1 MDRRSFIKLTA
12 VSGTT
17 AALASCGN
25 PDYPLIRF
33 VPAEDIIPGQAIWKP
48 SVCPLCPSGCGL
60 TVRVM
65 DADADVVRDGKAGVV
80 QILAAK
86 KLEGAPDHPVN
97 RGGLCARGQAAIQV
111 TYHPDRITQPLKRTG
126 NRGEG
131 KYEAIS
137 WDAALVE
144 VAGKL
149 DELAGAGN
157 QRALGF
163 LARRGG
169 SHRGE
174 LISRF
179 LAGFGAPGPITYELF
194 GDEVLRRANA
204 LSFGR
209 EQLPTFDLANTR
221 YLLNFGAD
229 FLGTWNA
236 PVSHS
241 RGYGEM
247 RQGRTGIRGSFVQVE
262 ARMSQTGASADEWVP
277 ARPGTEGVLALGL
290 ANVIIGANLR
300 PASAGGRA
308 ASLIQG
314 WAGSLPSPAEVETIT
329 GVAAA
334 RVERL
339 AREFADR
346 GPSLAVVGGPPLAHT
361 NGLFTALAVNAL
373 NALVGS
379 VGQPGGLHF
388 TPQVNVTGALG
399 AGAPASRSEG
409 QAVSEVEPLQT
420 IASDLLGASD
430 PPVKV
435 LLVDGVNP
443 AFTAPRA
450 WKLRD
455 ALQKVPYIV
464 SFGSFLDETSIL
476 ADLILPDHSFLE
488 SWSDGLPESGS
499 LMSVA
504 SVAAPVMMPL
514 YDTRATPDVLLDLGR
529 RLQMPVELPWQTFD
543 ELLAASF
550 AALPSMS
557 EGIDTWTDA
566 QEKGGWWGTLPA
578 ALATAA
584 PVTGAGA
591 GSASF
596 AEPEFDGA
604 PDQYPFHFLPYPS
617 NQFLDGST
625 AHLPWLQEMP
635 DPLTSAMWSSWV
647 EINPTTAA
655 RLGISEGDIVEVTSP
670 QGALRTAAVISPG
683 IAPDV
688 VAMPAGQGH
697 TTFTRYA
704 SGRGENPVDL
714 LADKTVAQVGSLAW
728 AATRV
733 KIARIGEED
742 GRLILFAGGMR
753 EHVGHGR

>member
-25 PDYPLIRF
+25 PDHQLIRF
-33 VPAEDIIPGQAIWKP
+33 VPAEDIVPGQAIWKP
-48 SVCPLCPSGCGL
+48 SVCPLCPAGCGL

-111 TYHPDRITQPLKRTG
+111 TYHPDRITQPLKRSG
-126 NRGEG
+126 NRGDG

-137 WDAALVE
+137 WDDALAE
-144 VAGKL
+144 LAGKL
-149 DELAGAGN
+149 DELIGAGS
-157 QRALGF
+157 QQALAF
-163 LARRGG
+163 LARRAG
-169 SHRGE
+169 SQRSA
-174 LISRF
+174 LISQF
-179 LAGFGAPGPITYELF
+179 LTRFGAPGPVHYELF
-194 GDEVLRRANA
+194 SDDVVRRANA

-221 YLLNFGAD
+221 YLLSFGAD

-241 RGYGEM
+241 RAYGDM
-247 RQGRTGIRGSFVQVE
+247 RQGRSGIRGAFVQVE

-308 ASLIQG
+308 ASVIQG
-314 WAGSLPSPAEVETIT
+314 WASSLPSPEEVEAIT

-339 AREFADR
+339 GREFAER
-346 GPSLAVVGGPPLAHT
+346 GPSLAVVGGAPLAHT

-373 NALVGS
+373 NALAGS
-379 VGQPGGLHF
+379 VGQPGGLLF
-388 TPQVNVTGALG
+388 TPQIRRNG
-399 AGAPASRSEG
+399 REG
-409 QAVSEVEPLQT
+409 QSTGVSPHRLQPADGEGRS
-420 IASDLLGASD
+420 IADAQL
-430 PPVKV
+430 
-435 LLVDGVNP
+435 LLVDDANP
-443 AFTAPRA
+443 VFSAPRA
-450 WKLRD
+450 WKLRES
-455 ALQKVPYIV
+455 LEKVPYIA
-464 SFGSFLDETSIL
+464 SFGSFLDETSVL

-488 SWSDGLPESGS
+488 AWSEALPESGS
-499 LMSVA
+499 LMAVA
-504 SVAAPVMMPL
+504 SAAPPVMMPL
-514 YDTRATPDVLLDLGR
+514 HNTRAMPDVLLDLGR
-529 RLQMPVELPWQTFD
+529 RLQTPLDLGGQTF
-543 ELLAASF
+543 EEVLAASF
-550 AALPSMS
+550 AGLPAMT
-557 EGIDTWTDA
+557 EGSDAWTDA
-566 QEKGGWWGTLPA
+566 QEKGGWWGTLPP
-578 ALATAA
+578 ALTAA
-584 PVTGAGA
+584 APAVESD
-591 GSASF
+591 GSLAAF
-596 AEPEFDGA
+596 VEPQFDGA
-604 PDQYPFHFLPYPS
+604 AAEYPFHFLPYPS

-635 DPLTSAMWSSWV
+635 DPLTSAMWSSWI

-670 QGALRTAAVISPG
+670 QGSLRTAAVISPG

-714 LADKTVAQVGSLAW
+714 LADKTVDRVGSLAW

>member
-17 AALASCGN
+17 AALAGCGN

-111 TYHPDRITQPLKRTG
+111 TYHPDRITQPLKRSG
-126 NRGEG
+126 NRGDG

-137 WDAALVE
+137 WDDALAE
-144 VAGKL
+144 VVAKL
-149 DELAGAGN
+149 NELASTGN
-157 QRALGF
+157 QRAVTY
-163 LARRGG
+163 LARPG
-169 SHRGE
+169 SSQRAG
-174 LISRF
+174 LIGQF
-179 LAGFGAPGPITYELF
+179 LRTFGAPPPVTYELF
-194 GDEVLRRANA
+194 SDDVLRRANA

-221 YLLNFGAD
+221 YLLSFGAD
-229 FLGTWNA
+229 FLGTWNS

-241 RGYGEM
+241 RSYGEM
-247 RQGRTGIRGSFVQVE
+247 RQGRPGIRGSFVQVE

-290 ANVIIGANLR
+290 ANVIIGMNLR

-314 WAGSLPSPAEVETIT
+314 WPGSLPSPAEVETIT

-339 AREFADR
+339 AREFVQR
-346 GPSLAVVGGPPLAHT
+346 RPSLAVVGGPPLAHT

-373 NALVGS
+373 NVLA
-379 VGQPGGLHF
+379 
-388 TPQVNVTGALG
+388 
-399 AGAPASRSEG
+399 APAELDGSPGEPTLLSTFIPQMSTAGNADSTPPALRQVAADLSSGAEG
-409 QAVSEVEPLQT
+409 A
-420 IASDLLGASD
+420 AR
-430 PPVKV
+430 V
-435 LLVDGVNP
+435 LIVDGANP
-443 AFTAPRA
+443 VFTAPRA
-450 WKLRD
+450 WKLREAFD
-455 ALQKVPYIV
+455 KVPFIV
-464 SFGSFLDETSIL
+464 SFGSFLDETSSL
-476 ADLILPDHSFLE
+476 ADLILPDHTFLE
-488 SWSDGLPESGS
+488 SWTDAMPESGS
-499 LMSVA
+499 SGPVA
-504 SVAAPVMMPL
+504 SVAGPVMMPL
-514 YDTRATPDVLLDLGR
+514 YNTRATADVVLEIAR
-529 RLQMPVELPWQTFD
+529 RLATPIDLSAQTF
-543 ELLAASF
+543 EEVLSAAF
-550 AALPSMS
+550 TRLPAMT
-557 EGIDTWTDA
+557 EGGDAWVEA
-566 QEKGGWWGTLPA
+566 QEKGFWSGELPA
-578 ALATAA
+578 ALQTRPA
-584 PVTGAGA
+584 PIEGNASA
-591 GSASF
+591 ASF
-596 AEPEFDGA
+596 VEPEFDGA
-604 PDQYPFHFLPYPS
+604 ADQYPFHFLPYPS

-647 EINPTTAA
+647 EINPATAA

-670 QGALRTAAVISPG
+670 QGALRTAAVVSPG

>member
-1 MDRRSFIKLTA
+1 MGA
-12 VSGTT
+12 
-17 AALASCGN
+17 
-25 PDYPLIRF
+25 
-33 VPAEDIIPGQAIWKP
+33 
-48 SVCPLCPSGCGL
+48 
-60 TVRVM
+60 
-65 DADADVVRDGKAGVV
+65 GKAGDRRDARARAGKRHHRCESASRLGRGTRCVPDPGLGR
-80 QILAAK
+80 QPALAGGGRDDHRRGS
-86 KLEGAPDHPVN
+86 GARRSARARV
-97 RGGLCARGQAAIQV
+97 RGARSGACGRRRPSTCAYQRLV
-111 TYHPDRITQPLKRTG
+111 YRT
-126 NRGEG
+126 RGE
-131 KYEAIS
+131 
-137 WDAALVE
+137 
-144 VAGKL
+144 
-149 DELAGAGN
+149 
-157 QRALGF
+157 R
-163 LARRGG
+163 
-169 SHRGE
+169 
-174 LISRF
+174 
-179 LAGFGAPGPITYELF
+179 
-194 GDEVLRRANA
+194 
-204 LSFGR
+204 
-209 EQLPTFDLANTR
+209 
-221 YLLNFGAD
+221 
-229 FLGTWNA
+229 
-236 PVSHS
+236 
-241 RGYGEM
+241 
-247 RQGRTGIRGSFVQVE
+247 
-262 ARMSQTGASADEWVP
+262 
-277 ARPGTEGVLALGL
+277 
-290 ANVIIGANLR
+290 
-300 PASAGGRA
+300 
-308 ASLIQG
+308 
-314 WAGSLPSPAEVETIT
+314 
-329 GVAAA
+329 
-334 RVERL
+334 
-339 AREFADR
+339 
-346 GPSLAVVGGPPLAHT
+346 
-361 NGLFTALAVNAL
+361 L

-379 VGQPGGLHF
+379 VGQPGGLYF
-388 TPQVNVTGALG
+388 TPQVNVMGALG

-409 QAVSEVEPLQT
+409 LAASDLDPLQT

-443 AFTAPRA
+443 VFTAPRA

-455 ALQKVPYIV
+455 ALQKVPFIV

-499 LMSVA
+499 LVSVA

-514 YDTRATPDVLLDLGR
+514 YDTRAMPDVLLDLGR

-543 ELLAASF
+543 EVLAASF

-584 PVTGAGA
+584 PVAGGGA
-591 GSASF
+591 GSAAF
-596 AEPEFDGA
+596 VEPEFDGA
-604 PDQYPFHFLPYPS
+604 ADQYPFHFLPYPS

-647 EINPTTAA
+647 EINPATAA

-670 QGALRTAAVISPG
+670 QGALRTAAVVSPG